1 MFLLLAAAAP
11 LASPAAPPVTITS
24 FCSTLHQYATVD
36 GTTVDDEHHQ
46 LCIDYPRWSRVIKQ
60 PALNQRFNGT
70 HRFDLT
76 PNSTAPSGFNCIVT
90 FFGKPDP
97 RSLPFEF
104 IAIDADATLNRSV
117 KSFDGFSSV
126 QVWAASR
133 PISPH
138 SKAVATMNW
147 FVENTTHAAK
157 HEFLRTSC
165 TQPASDVRPGAPG
178 LSVGIR
184 DFSKDFVTPPAPR
197 TFDPPAGVVCTGGG
211 GGGGGFEPST
221 GCKPACATG
230 ALCCKSATG
239 PPPGAC
245 FKVTNC
251 SQVHGDGF
259 ALDARANGLANHG
272 LDRFGF

>member
-1 MFLLLAAAAP
+1 MHAEFLDQLHEEYGDRVDFLTVYVRRP
-11 LASPAAPPVTITS
+11 LPPGGS
-24 FCSTLHQYATVD
+24 AKP
-36 GTTVDDEHHQ
+36 G
-46 LCIDYPRWSRVIKQ
+46 PRWLGEVDLGRWPLLGRYIAEAHASDEWSLLDSTNGVHEGKFDVQAAQSMEQRLATAREWVEWLSPKQ
-60 PALNQRFNGT
+60 EYA
-70 HRFDLT
+70 
-76 PNSTAPSGFNCIVT
+76 
-90 FFGKPDP
+90 
-97 RSLPFEF
+97 
-104 IAIDADATLNRSV
+104 
-117 KSFDGFSSV
+117 FSSV